1 MGPIE
6 LRTAKLEVMTRRS
19 ILTLLTILA
28 LGMGLAIAPAT
39 ATGPTPPQKNLF
51 APSAPSA
58 TRPEATSP
66 PSVFD
71 RAVGYVQQQQRALY
85 RQFAD
90 AVRNVK
96 SEQSF
101 APVFALMLLSFLY
114 GVFHAAGPGHG
125 KAVISAYLL
134 ANERAVKRGVAL
146 SFAASFAQGLSAVV
160 LVSTV
165 MFVLKG
171 LGVTTKQSMA
181 AMITISAWM
190 IVAIGVW
197 MLWSSLQR
205 SDAHQHHD
213 HTAGAC
219 HHDHHVQPNQLGEPL
234 SWAKAGAIVA
244 AVGLRP
250 CSGAIF
256 VLLFANTIGLY
267 VAGIWST
274 FVMALGTAITV
285 SALALLTLLS
295 KKAALRLAGGRTRW
309 TELFY
314 RGFAVLGSLAI
325 IGLGVLLL
333 LSASSPQTPFS

>member
-1 MGPIE
+1 MGAVD
-6 LRTAKLEVMTRRS
+6 LRTAKLGVMIGRS
-19 ILTLLTILA
+19 VLFVFAVLA
-28 LGMGLAIAPAT
+28 FAMALAAAPAT
-39 ATGPTPPQKNLF
+39 ASDPAPPQKNLF
-51 APSAPSA
+51 APPAPSA
-58 TRPEATSP
+58 ARSEMTSP
-66 PSVFD
+66 PSLLD

-90 AVRNVK
+90 AVRDVK
-96 SEQSF
+96 AEQSF
-101 APVFALMLLSFLY
+101 APVLALALLSFLY

-134 ANERAVKRGVAL
+134 ANESAVKRGVAL
-146 SFAASFAQGLSAVV
+146 SFAASFAQALSAVF

-165 MFVLKG
+165 IYALKG
-171 LGVTTKQSMA
+171 LGVTTKQSMG

-190 IVAIGVW
+190 IVAIGAW
-197 MLWSSLQR
+197 MLWSSLR
-205 SDAHQHHD
+205 KSSSHQHHD

-219 HHDHHVQPNQLGEPL
+219 DHDHHVHPHQVGEPL
-234 SWAKAGAIVA
+234 TWAKPGAIVA

-274 FVMALGTAITV
+274 FAMALGTAITV
-285 SALALLTLLS
+285 SALAVLTLLS
-295 KKAALRLAGGRTRW
+295 KKAALHLAGGQTRW
-309 TELFY
+309 TERFY
-314 RGFAVLGSLAI
+314 RGFGVLGSLAI

-333 LSASSPQTPFS
+333 LTASNTQSPFP